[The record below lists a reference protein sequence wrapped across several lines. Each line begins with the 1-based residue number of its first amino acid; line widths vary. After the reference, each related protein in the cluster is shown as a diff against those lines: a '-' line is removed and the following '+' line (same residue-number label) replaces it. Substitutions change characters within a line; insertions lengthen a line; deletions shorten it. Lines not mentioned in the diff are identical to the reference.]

1 MHQVSKRWCVKPALS
16 PDEDSQL
23 SEFPPVLRRILF
35 HRSYSTYDSARQFL
49 RADPPSGV
57 DPFQILGMAEA
68 VTRLEW
74 AISHREPVA
83 IYGDYDVDGVT
94 STALLV
100 QALRALDQ
108 PVLGYIPNRFEEGY
122 GLNNEALDALKKSGY
137 KLVITVDCGVRSL
150 DEAKHASASGLDL
163 IISDHHQPGG
173 ELPDVIAVINP
184 KQQGDSY
191 PEKELAGVGLA
202 YKLATALYNQLASHG
217 NLPDHAPSPTSFLDL
232 VALGT
237 VADLAP
243 LLGENRHL
251 VRAGLKM
258 IRRSPR
264 QGLQSLLGVAGLKP
278 NQVTS
283 RDIGFVLG
291 PRLNAAGRLDS
302 ALTALELLSTGD
314 VQKTGYLAQMLDS
327 QNRERQKITR
337 EVQEQAEQIALD
349 KDHEAYLLFAAH
361 PDFNPGVV
369 GLAAS
374 RLTDRYYRPAIV
386 AYQGESFTR
395 GSCRSIPE
403 FHITEALDLCSDLLV
418 RHGGHA
424 AAAGFT
430 VENQNLPALVE
441 RLNEIAE
448 DQLSM
453 HDLRPT
459 LHADLE
465 LSLSELEPD
474 FIDYLK
480 WLQPTGH
487 KNPEAVFVS
496 RDLEVRSSRLV
507 GREGAHLKL
516 SVSDGWITYDG
527 IAFRQ
532 GHWAEA
538 MPNRIDIMY
547 TFELNEY
554 NGRSSLQ
561 LNIRDLKPA
570 GNPD

>member
-1 MHQVSKRWCVKPALS
+1 
-16 PDEDSQL
+16 
-23 SEFPPVLRRILF
+23 
-35 HRSYSTYDSARQFL
+35 
-49 RADPPSGV
+49 
-57 DPFQILGMAEA
+57 
-68 VTRLEW
+68 
-74 AISHREPVA
+74 
-83 IYGDYDVDGVT
+83 
-94 STALLV
+94 
-100 QALRALDQ
+100 
-108 PVLGYIPNRFEEGY
+108 
-122 GLNNEALDALKKSGY
+122 
-137 KLVITVDCGVRSL
+137 
-150 DEAKHASASGLDL
+150 
-163 IISDHHQPGG
+163 
-173 ELPDVIAVINP
+173 
-184 KQQGDSY
+184 
-191 PEKELAGVGLA
+191 
-202 YKLATALYNQLASHG
+202 
-217 NLPDHAPSPTSFLDL
+217 
-232 VALGT
+232 
-237 VADLAP
+237 
-243 LLGENRHL
+243 
-251 VRAGLKM
+251 
-258 IRRSPR
+258 
-264 QGLQSLLGVAGLKP
+264 LGVADLKP

-302 ALTALELLSTGD
+302 ALTALELLSTED
-314 VQKTGYLAQMLDS
+314 VKKTGYLAQILDS

-337 EVQEQAEQIALD
+337 EVQELAEQIALE
-349 KDHEAYLLFAAH
+349 KDQEAFLLFAAH
-361 PDFNPGVV
+361 SDFNPGVV

-386 AYQGESFTR
+386 AYQGETFTR

-403 FHITEALDLCSDLLV
+403 FHITNALDLCSDLLV

-430 VENQNLPALVE
+430 VENRKLPALVA
-441 RLNEIAE
+441 RLQEIAE

-453 HDLRPT
+453 HPDLRPT
-459 LHADLE
+459 LHADAE

-496 RDLEVRSSRLV
+496 RDLEVRNSRSV

-532 GHWAEA
+532 GYWAEN
-538 MPNRIDIMY
+538 MPRRIDIMY

-570 GNPD
+570 GIPD